1 MLTRFANVFFFN
13 DTATTEIY
21 TLSLHDALPIF
32 DEVADAPQPQADRD
46 GRGGQVRDAVERVP
60 FAPAEGA
67 NGGDHAEQPSV
78 EGHPAFPDRQQLG
91 RVVEVVGQVVEEDV
105 AEAPAEDH
113 AEGCVQD
120 EIMQILDG
128 QRDVAGGGARLDP

>member
-1 MLTRFANVFFFN
+1 M
-13 DTATTEIY
+13 
-21 TLSLHDALPIF
+21 
-32 DEVADAPQPQADRD
+32 
-46 GRGGQVRDAVERVP
+46 
-60 FAPAEGA
+60 
-67 NGGDHAEQPSV
+67 

-128 QRDVAGGGARLDP
+128 QRDVAGGGARLDHEEGGGQAQDVHQPVPSEGNRAEPDQDGIDVGVRQHEEPSYGGGGFFSSPPCAATP

>member
-32 DEVADAPQPQADRD
+32 DEVADAPQSQADRD
-46 GRGGQVRDAVERVP
+46 GRGGQVGDAVERIP

-67 NGGDHAEQPSV
+67 NGGDDAEQPSV
-78 EGHPAFPDRQQLG
+78 EGRSEEHTSELQSQSNLVCRLLLEKKNTT
-91 RVVEVVGQVVEEDV
+91 EVNDTSK
-105 AEAPAEDH
+105 
-113 AEGCVQD
+113 
-120 EIMQILDG
+120 
-128 QRDVAGGGARLDP
+128 R